1 MLKKEWQKLIHN
13 PILMIVIAA
22 VVIIPTIY
30 TTLFLGSMWDPY
42 GKVENLPVAVVNLD
56 REVDYEG
63 ETLNVGQALVDNLK
77 DNDSLDFQFVD
88 KAQAADGLADGSYYM
103 VITIPENFSEH
114 AATLMDDEPVKMQ
127 LDYEVNPGTNY
138 IASKMSESALEKIK
152 NSVAQ
157 EVTRTYAEAVF
168 DQIAEAGDG
177 MQEAADG
184 SGKLKDGAGKLADGN
199 AKITENLQKLA
210 DSTLTFRD
218 GSESLEVGMTEYVN
232 GVSAVAD
239 GAVSLSDGVKKLA
252 DGTGTLENGAAAL
265 KTGTEQVS
273 GGLEELQSKVPA
285 LTDGAAKLEDGSAR
299 LAGGLADVSSNMD
312 TFNGKLKNAAG
323 LAATLDEKTAALKTQ
338 VDELA
343 AAYEAQTASTQNTV
357 SSLENQLGETQ
368 QKSAEAAE
376 ALERVS
382 GQVNTSELQSQ
393 IAELQSQVQGLREA
407 DLSTVEEQLDSMEAA
422 CESLSA
428 QLDTLE
434 NTQDME
440 AVNTAKTALAEIP
453 ATENGGE
460 TAATEQEDTMKKSLQ
475 EMQAAVGALSQYMS
489 ALDKGLNG
497 DAASTNPL
505 EQAGLVGSAAAL
517 KSGTDS
523 LVDGANELS
532 AGTKALNSQVPA
544 LATGVDQ
551 LAAGAKD
558 LNNGAE
564 SLLGGSREL
573 NSGAQ
578 TLAAGTDTLTDGTQ
592 KLTANNETLLN
603 GAQKLRDGA
612 GQISDGAGQ
621 LYDGSKELGDGITQV
636 SEGAG
641 ELQTALS
648 DGAAQVKEN
657 TVTDANLDMFS
668 TPVEVKESKLTEVPN
683 NGHAMAPYMMS
694 VALWV
699 GCIAF
704 CIMYPLTQYY
714 GALKSGT
721 AWWLAKAS
729 VLYGIAVLQALVM
742 IGCLH
747 LFNGFTPADMK
758 HTLIV
763 ACVASVSFMSI
774 MYFFNVTMGKVG
786 SFLMLIFMVVQLAGS
801 AGTYPIELS
810 GAFVPK
816 IHDYLP
822 FSYTVMAFRRTIAGS
837 GSIAQ
842 AVIVLAVVAV
852 VFTALTI
859 LEFQI
864 RAKKIKAGKKVA
876 IDWLEA
882 KGLA

>member
-1 MLKKEWQKLIHN
+1 MRHSRNRQ
-13 PILMIVIAA
+13 
-22 VVIIPTIY
+22 T
-30 TTLFLGSMWDPY
+30 
-42 GKVENLPVAVVNLD
+42 
-56 REVDYEG
+56 
-63 ETLNVGQALVDNLK
+63 Q
-77 DNDSLDFQFVD
+77 
-88 KAQAADGLADGSYYM
+88 
-103 VITIPENFSEH
+103 ENFS
-114 AATLMDDEPVKMQ
+114 
-127 LDYEVNPGTNY
+127 
-138 IASKMSESALEKIK
+138 
-152 NSVAQ
+152 
-157 EVTRTYAEAVF
+157 
-168 DQIAEAGDG
+168 
-177 MQEAADG
+177 
-184 SGKLKDGAGKLADGN
+184 KD
-199 AKITENLQKLA
+199 I
-210 DSTLTFRD
+210 S
-218 GSESLEVGMTEYVN
+218 
-232 GVSAVAD
+232 
-239 GAVSLSDGVKKLA
+239 
-252 DGTGTLENGAAAL
+252 
-265 KTGTEQVS
+265 
-273 GGLEELQSKVPA
+273 
-285 LTDGAAKLEDGSAR
+285 
-299 LAGGLADVSSNMD
+299 
-312 TFNGKLKNAAG
+312 
-323 LAATLDEKTAALKTQ
+323 LDE
-338 VDELA
+338 
-343 AAYEAQTASTQNTV
+343 
-357 SSLENQLGETQ
+357 
-368 QKSAEAAE
+368 
-376 ALERVS
+376 VS
-382 GQVNTSELQSQ
+382 GQVNTEELQNQ
-393 IAELQSQVQGLREA
+393 IAELQNQVQGLREA
-407 DLSTVEEQLDSMEAA
+407 VGDISVADTVSQDVTVEVEVPAADGSSAVESSEGADGEGNSSEGAETQTVSKTVHVEASVPQPDLSAVDSQLNSVAAA

-428 QLDTLE
+428 QLGTLE
-434 NTQDME
+434 NTQDVE
-440 AVNTAKTALAEIP
+440 AVNAAKTALAAVP
-453 ATENGGE
+453 AAESGQAAEMTEE
-460 TAATEQEDTMKKSLQ
+460 ADQMKKSLQ

-489 ALDKGLNG
+489 MLDKGLNG

-517 KSGTDS
+517 KSGADS

-544 LATGVDQ
+544 LAAGVDQ
-551 LAAGAKD
+551 LAGGAKELD
-558 LNNGAE
+558 SGAG
-564 SLLGGSREL
+564 SLVSGSQEL

-578 TLAAGTDTLTDGTQ
+578 TLVAGTGQLRNGAQTLVGGVGTLKDGAAALKDGTDTLTDGTQ
-592 KLTANNETLLN
+592 KLTANNETLLD
-603 GAQKLRDGA
+603 GAQKLSDGA

-621 LYDGSKELGDGITQV
+621 LRDGSKELGDGITQV
-636 SEGAG
+636 YDGAD

-668 TPVEVKESKLTEVPN
+668 APVEAEESKLTEVPN

-729 VLYGIAVLQALVM
+729 VLYVIAVLQALVM
-742 IGCLH
+742 VGCLH

-758 HTLIV
+758 NTLIV

-822 FSYTVMAFRRTIAGS
+822 FSYTVTAFRRTIAGS
-837 GSIAQ
+837 GSITQ
-842 AVIVLAVVAV
+842 AVIVLASVAV
-852 VFTALTI
+852 VFTVLTV